1 MGEQEDIS
9 LPKATVQKIIS
20 EVLESD
26 LTFSKEAR
34 EIIIESG
41 IEFIM
46 ILSSMAS
53 EMADK
58 EAKKTIAPDHVIKA
72 LEELE
77 YHEFIPYLEQILVE
91 HKETQRIKERRD
103 AKFKKSGSPRR
114 SCYGSRRSCFAS
126 PGTGSSKPRP
136 RPATARRARK
146 ASRPRQTPLVP
157 SPSRPR
163 NCNVMYIVFD
173 FRDPVQNETVM

>member
-72 LEELE
+72 LQELE
-77 YHEFIPYLEQILVE
+77 FHDFIPYLEQILVE

-103 AKFKKSGSPRR
+103 AKFKKSGLSEEELLRQQEELFRQSR
-114 SCYGSRRSCFAS
+114 SRFHQ
-126 PGTGSSKPRP
+126 TGSSGG
-136 RPATARRARK
+136 ADGDQAVSEDA
-146 ASRPRQTPLVP
+146 AGEL
-157 SPSRPR
+157 SPSES
-163 NCNVMYIVFD
+163 IKAEED
-173 FRDPVQNETVM
+173 

>member
-91 HKETQRIKERRD
+91 HRETQRIKERRD
-103 AKFKKSGSPRR
+103 AKFKKSGLSEEELLRQQEELFRQSRTRFQQVSTSGGPDGELGVSEDAASER
-114 SCYGSRRSCFAS
+114 SLSNSV
-126 PGTGSSKPRP
+126 
-136 RPATARRARK
+136 K
-146 ASRPRQTPLVP
+146 A
-157 SPSRPR
+157 
-163 NCNVMYIVFD
+163 
-173 FRDPVQNETVM
+173 EE

>member
-103 AKFKKSGSPRR
+103 AKFKKSGLSEEELLRQQEELFRQSRNRFQQTSTTPGDGAEGAESLEAEADSSR
-114 SCYGSRRSCFAS
+114 SESV
-126 PGTGSSKPRP
+126 
-136 RPATARRARK
+136 K
-146 ASRPRQTPLVP
+146 AEEL
-157 SPSRPR
+157 
-163 NCNVMYIVFD
+163 
-173 FRDPVQNETVM
+173 

>member
-20 EVLESD
+20 EALESD

-91 HKETQRIKERRD
+91 HRETQRIKERRD
-103 AKFKKSGSPRR
+103 AKFKKSGLSEEELLRQQEELFRQSRTRFQQTSTTGGPDGELEPENELGEDAASEVSPP
-114 SCYGSRRSCFAS
+114 GSV
-126 PGTGSSKPRP
+126 
-136 RPATARRARK
+136 K
-146 ASRPRQTPLVP
+146 A
-157 SPSRPR
+157 
-163 NCNVMYIVFD
+163 
-173 FRDPVQNETVM
+173 EE

>member
-103 AKFKKSGSPRR
+103 AKFKKSGLSEEELLRQQEELFR
-114 SCYGSRRSCFAS
+114 QSRTRFQQTSS
-126 PGTGSSKPRP
+126 TSGDGTGEAEAEPES
-136 RPATARRARK
+136 
-146 ASRPRQTPLVP
+146 
-157 SPSRPR
+157 SPSDS
-163 NCNVMYIVFD
+163 VKAED
-173 FRDPVQNETVM
+173 L